1 MPLHIAQC
9 VWCTF
14 IEHDTSPSSVVH
26 FLADLSMWQCFWLE
40 SHIGV
45 WKDKILKNGLKMHS
59 LNTFNAVRLHSVPF
73 NMKCWCHRFQQPIPC
88 AITVS
93 FSFKKIQFHHRV
105 RMLLFLVF
113 FSFFHIQNRPC
124 IDVAMFVMQ
133 FRLSVFL
140 HAPLLRRWKKN
151 VCDLLW
157 KDDWRRIGVR

>member
-40 SHIGV
+40 SHIDV
-45 WKDKILKNGLKMHS
+45 LKDKILKNGLKMHS

-113 FSFFHIQNRPC
+113 FLFFTFR
-124 IDVAMFVMQ
+124 IDHVSTSQCLSCNSACLFSYMRHFCGVEKKMFAIYYEKMTGDV
-133 FRLSVFL
+133 LV
-140 HAPLLRRWKKN
+140 
-151 VCDLLW
+151 
-157 KDDWRRIGVR
+157 